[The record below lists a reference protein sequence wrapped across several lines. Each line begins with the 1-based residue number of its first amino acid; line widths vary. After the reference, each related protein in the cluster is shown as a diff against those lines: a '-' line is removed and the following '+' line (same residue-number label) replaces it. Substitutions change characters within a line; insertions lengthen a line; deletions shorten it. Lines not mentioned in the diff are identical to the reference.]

1 MRTSLLLVCALVSAG
16 LLSGPADARQR
27 NDERQDRR
35 EQRQER
41 AQEQR
46 QERAQEQRQERVQE
60 QREPRRTEGRR
71 DDRGDRG
78 DRSADA
84 ARLAQQRNGG
94 GRVLAVEPEGR
105 GYRVKVLKDGE
116 VRTHHI
122 DVDN

>member
-1 MRTSLLLVCALVSAG
+1 MRTSLLLVGALVAAG

-27 NDERQDRR
+27 NDEGQDRR
-35 EQRQER
+35 
-41 AQEQR
+41 
-46 QERAQEQRQERVQE
+46 EQRQERVQE
-60 QREPRRTEGRR
+60 QREPRRTE
-71 DDRGDRG
+71 DSRGDRG

-122 DVDN
+122 DVDH

>member
-1 MRTSLLLVCALVSAG
+1 MRASLLLVCALVSAG

-27 NDERQDRR
+27 HDERQDRR

-41 AQEQR
+41 VQEQR
-46 QERAQEQRQERVQE
+46 QEP
-60 QREPRRTEGRR
+60 REPRRTEGWR

-84 ARLAQQRNGG
+84 ARIAQQRNGG
-94 GRVLAVEPEGR
+94 GRVLAVEPEGS

-116 VRTHHI
+116 VRTHHV

>member
-35 EQRQER
+35 
-41 AQEQR
+41 EQR

-122 DVDN
+122 DVDH